1 MTFRKILSLDIE
13 TRSDVDLVKRGVYN
27 YVNAPFSIL
36 WLTYAY
42 DYGER
47 VTLDLWDDAIPQQ
60 LVDDI
65 KDPTVLKVAANA
77 TFERICFSRVF
88 GIYLAPESWTCTLVL
103 AGRNGLPMHLD
114 GAAAQA
120 RVNVQKHT
128 SGKELIK
135 MFSIPQKPTKKNN
148 GVIWINPQDAPEQ
161 WQAYGHYNNIDVA
174 AETDVRLAIKN
185 NMPVSEFEETL
196 YHIDQRINDRG
207 VLIDLQFVE
216 QAIRMNQIFTERVK
230 AEVIQITGVQNPN
243 SRNQLL
249 EWLNGATPGNF
260 ENFTKLD
267 KDTVQGIIN
276 GAPEPIIQKVLEA
289 RQYISKASVAKYAA
303 MKNYACADGRARG
316 FLKFYKANRTGRWA
330 GTGIQPHNLT
340 KHKCSPEQ
348 LDVMRELIKAGD
360 VEGLAAVNKGDLTGA
375 LSQCVRTSFIAKP
388 GHHFLVS
395 DYSAIEARVLAW
407 LAGETWRLEFFKGE
421 GDIYIESA
429 ARMFKVPADSIGK
442 KDPLRQ
448 NGKVAELACLGG
460 DTLVLTEQDGWVR
473 LIDIKL
479 HHKVWD
485 GDNWVEHKGLIF
497 KGHREVIWVSGV
509 YMTEDH
515 KVLTLRG
522 WTSANECNGE
532 LRGGDTMHTPLKVNP
547 KGLKSIKV
555 YDLLDCGTQNRFTVR
570 ERGYVPF
577 IVHNCGYQGGVGAL
591 IQMDRDGAI
600 DQKLMPSI
608 IKLWREENPAIV
620 AFWKNLENAALKA
633 LVTHDQYIPV
643 GREPKIWFYFN
654 SKSGNL
660 HMVLP
665 SGRWLTYVR
674 AKIVTGKF
682 GNSAVQYE
690 GVENGKWSKLD
701 TYGGK
706 WAENATQ
713 AVARDILAH
722 GIYNLDRAGF
732 EIVLHVHDETVSEEP
747 INGRSL
753 EEVNH
758 LMCLKA
764 PWYEDLPLK
773 AEGFVSPYYKKDD
786 K

>member
-47 VTLDLWDDAIPQQ
+47 VTLDLWNDAIPQQ
-60 LVDDI
+60 LANDI

-148 GVIWINPQDAPEQ
+148 GVMWINPQDAPEQ

-174 AETDVRLAIKN
+174 AETDVRLALKN

-348 LDVMRELIKAGD
+348 LDVMRALIKAGD
-360 VEGLAAVNKGDLTGA
+360 VEGLAAANKGDLTGA

-407 LAGETWRLEFFKGE
+407 LAGETWRMEFFKGE

-429 ARMFKVPADSIGK
+429 ARMFKVPAASIGK

-448 NGKVAELACLGG
+448 NGKVAELAC
-460 DTLVLTEQDGWVR
+460 
-473 LIDIKL
+473 
-479 HHKVWD
+479 
-485 GDNWVEHKGLIF
+485 
-497 KGHREVIWVSGV
+497 
-509 YMTEDH
+509 
-515 KVLTLRG
+515 
-522 WTSANECNGE
+522 
-532 LRGGDTMHTPLKVNP
+532 
-547 KGLKSIKV
+547 
-555 YDLLDCGTQNRFTVR
+555 
-570 ERGYVPF
+570 GY
-577 IVHNCGYQGGVGAL
+577 GGGVGAL
-591 IQMDRDGAI
+591 IQMDTTASI

-633 LVTHDQYIPV
+633 LVNHDQYIPV

-674 AKIVTGKF
+674 AKIVPGKF

-690 GVENGKWSKLD
+690 GVENGKWGKVD
-701 TYGGK
+701 TYSGK
-706 WAENATQ
+706 LAENATQ

-758 LMCLKA
+758 IMCLKA

>member
-1 MTFRKILSLDIE
+1 
-13 TRSDVDLVKRGVYN
+13 
-27 YVNAPFSIL
+27 
-36 WLTYAY
+36 
-42 DYGER
+42 
-47 VTLDLWDDAIPQQ
+47 
-60 LVDDI
+60 
-65 KDPTVLKVAANA
+65 
-77 TFERICFSRVF
+77 
-88 GIYLAPESWTCTLVL
+88 
-103 AGRNGLPMHLD
+103 
-114 GAAAQA
+114 
-120 RVNVQKHT
+120 
-128 SGKELIK
+128 
-135 MFSIPQKPTKKNN
+135 
-148 GVIWINPQDAPEQ
+148 
-161 WQAYGHYNNIDVA
+161 
-174 AETDVRLAIKN
+174 
-185 NMPVSEFEETL
+185 
-196 YHIDQRINDRG
+196 
-207 VLIDLQFVE
+207 
-216 QAIRMNQIFTERVK
+216 MNQIFTERVK

-448 NGKVAELACLGG
+448 NGKVAELACIAEGQ
-460 DTLVLTEQDGWVR
+460 LVLTDKGLVPIQDVKFTHR
-473 LIDIKL
+473 
-479 HHKVWD
+479 VWD
-485 GDNWVEHKGLIF
+485 GRKFTQHEGVISRGKKHVYKYQGL
-497 KGHREVIWVSGV
+497 
-509 YMTEDH
+509 TATLDH
-515 KVLTLRG
+515 KVFVVGYVKAIPLSEAIARNLALRS
-522 WTSANECNGE
+522 TRPENNSYDLRFSYVGE
-532 LRGGDTMHTPLKVNP
+532 LET
-547 KGLKSIKV
+547 
-555 YDLLDCGTQNRFTVR
+555 YDILNCGPQNRFTVS
-570 ERGYVPF
+570 GVL
-577 IVHNCGYQGGVGAL
+577 VHNCGYQGGVGAL

-633 LVTHDQYIPV
+633 LVNHDQYIPV

-674 AKIVTGKF
+674 AKIVPGKF

-690 GVENGKWSKLD
+690 GVENGKWGKVD
-701 TYGGK
+701 TYSGK
-706 WAENATQ
+706 LAENATQ
-713 AVARDILAH
+713 AVARDILAQ